1 MGDEPQLPN
10 GLHRPLTQGEID
22 LAKGV
27 FGDSLKYD
35 QIRIHHGKLPGMI
48 ESKFQ
53 PDDVPAPADGNNLY
67 YPDKVYK
74 DDLSQERKG
83 DFIHLMAYAWQ
94 FQNKIETP
102 ESAKKWA
109 IANRN
114 DIEGAS
120 EVKADPSK
128 DLKNYN
134 IEQRARLVEKLY
146 WIREDEKN
154 PPAKKPEDPDGSL
167 FLKEYGP
174 FIKNNPDTWY
184 VKSMVKSF
192 GITTDANGE
201 LHVDK
206 DKWKKSQ
213 EEQKKYAE
221 RQEREKQNTLKV
233 MDRFIKN
240 PSYLDPMKRPALPPR
255 NAPAQPRAGT

>member
-10 GLHRPLTQGEID
+10 GKDRPLTQGEID

-27 FGDSLKYD
+27 FGNSIDYSKV
-35 QIRIHHGKLPGMI
+35 RVHHGKLPGFI

-53 PDDVPAPADGNNLY
+53 PNNVPAPADGQNLY
-67 YPDKVYK
+67 YPDGVYK
-74 DDLSQERKG
+74 DDLSKESKG

-102 ESAKKWA
+102 DSAKKWA

-120 EVKADPSK
+120 EVHPDPSK
-128 DLKNYN
+128 DLKDYN
-134 IEQRARLVEKLY
+134 IEQRARLIEKLY
-146 WIREDEKN
+146 WIRDDEKN
-154 PPAKKPEDPDGSL
+154 PAPKKPDDPNGAE
-167 FLKEYGP
+167 FLKQYGP
-174 FIKNNPDTWY
+174 VIKQSPEAWY
-184 VKSMVKSF
+184 VKTMVKNL
-192 GITTDANGE
+192 GITTDDKGE

-206 DKWKKSQ
+206 DKWAAAQ
-213 EEQKKYAE
+213 AQTKKYDDMHE
-221 RQEREKQNTLKV
+221 KEKQNTLKV
-233 MDRFIKN
+233 MGRFIEN

-255 NAPAQPRAGT
+255 NAPQPRAGT